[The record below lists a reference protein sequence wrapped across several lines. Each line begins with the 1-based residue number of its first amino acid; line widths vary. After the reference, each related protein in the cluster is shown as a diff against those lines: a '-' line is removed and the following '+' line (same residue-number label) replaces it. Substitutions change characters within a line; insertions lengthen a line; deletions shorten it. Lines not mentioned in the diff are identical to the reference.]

1 MNRISI
7 FLITYL
13 LSLNCISQ
21 HTDVDLKYIS
31 PKPGSRFIMPGNN
44 IALRQ
49 GDPLDVASISSSLLE
64 VRSRDGKKIEGII
77 ILSIDLKTLIY
88 KPNTPFQLGETIHVK
103 LLSGLKTVNDIDILP
118 IEFEFTIT
126 EKIIQH
132 KGFNNEYNYYD
143 SPAQNSQ
150 KFSAQENVAN
160 PKENNLPE
168 GFPNIN
174 INISNNPPLWEY
186 YFIAPWTYSFI
197 TDPYLIITDASGVP
211 IYYRMDEESIFNFKV
226 QPNGL
231 ISFTEL
237 DGSYKN
243 MIMDSSH
250 RIIDY
255 YQMGNGYPQ
264 TDAHDFQAL
273 ENGHVFVLGS
283 DWQLYAMDTVV
294 PGGDPNAMVCGF
306 IVQEQDADKNV
317 IFQWRSWDHFLI
329 TDAGPQ
335 IDLTSNFVDYVHGNA
350 VEAESDTSILISS
363 RSLHEITKIHR
374 NTGEIIW
381 RFGGKKNQ
389 FDFQNDTLGFTMQH
403 DCRKLQNGNI
413 TLFDNGTM
421 HPEPQFSSALE
432 YELDEENFEA
442 TLIRRL
448 RNDPDI
454 YGSAMGSAQWIN
466 DSAVVIGW
474 GNGNPGLSEITPEGE
489 VNMEI
494 EFQGV
499 SYRAFCSPWK
509 TNYFITNVD
518 SLYFEVNL
526 QDSLIKEVEIYNTN
540 EFEIQITSVY
550 ISNTFFGAVTEFPIL
565 VPAKESRIMLI
576 KFEPDQTGIYQDVL
590 TINSDI
596 NNDTLVQRIA
606 QQVFLVGNAT
616 SGQSVTSSVIQ
627 LKAEIFPNPAC
638 DKLNILL
645 EKSLVIAE
653 ICLYN
658 QAGQCLIKK
667 QFDSVSNNCTIDISN
682 FKSGLYIL
690 KIITMDGQIGKYKF
704 EKFSY

>member
-1 MNRISI
+1 MNRISL
-7 FLITYL
+7 FLIMSI

-21 HTDVDLKYIS
+21 HIDVDLKYIS

-49 GDPLDVASISSSLLE
+49 GNPFDRASISSSLLE
-64 VRSRDGKKIEGII
+64 VRSRDGKKIEGRI
-77 ILSIDLKTLIY
+77 ILSTDLKTLIY
-88 KPNTPFQLGETIHVK
+88 KPNTPFQLGETIYVK
-103 LLSGLKTVNDIDILP
+103 LLRGLKTVKNQDILP
-118 IEFEFTIT
+118 VEFEFTIT
-126 EKIIQH
+126 KKIIQP
-132 KGFNNEYNYYD
+132 KGFNPECNYYD

-150 KFSAQENVAN
+150 KFSEQENVAN
-160 PKENNLPE
+160 PNENNLPE

-174 INISNNPPLWEY
+174 INISNNPPLCEY
-186 YFIAPWTYSFI
+186 YFIAPWTYSFY
-197 TDPYLIITDASGVP
+197 TDPYIIIIDASGIP
-211 IYYRMDEESIFNFKV
+211 IYYRMAEGQNYNFKV
-226 QPNGL
+226 QLNGFL
-231 ISFTEL
+231 SFTEL
-237 DGSYKN
+237 DGGFKN

-264 TDAHDFQAL
+264 TDAHDFLAL
-273 ENGHVFVLGS
+273 ENGHVFVLGQ
-283 DWQLYAMDTVV
+283 DWQIYAMDTVV

-335 IDLTSNFVDYVHGNA
+335 IDLTSYLVDYVHGNA

-363 RSLHEITKIHR
+363 RSLDEITKIHR
-374 NTGEIIW
+374 NTGDIIW

-403 DCRKLQNGNI
+403 DCRKLQNGNF

-454 YGSAMGSAQWIN
+454 YGGAMGSAQWTN
-466 DSAVVIGW
+466 DGAVVIGW
-474 GNGNPGLSEITPEGE
+474 GNGNPGLTEITPEGE

-499 SYRAFCSPWK
+499 SYRAFRFPWK
-509 TNYFITNVD
+509 TNYFSTDVD
-518 SLYFEVNL
+518 SLQFEIIL
-526 QDSLIKEVEIYNTN
+526 PDSMIQEIEIYNNN
-540 EFEIQITSVY
+540 EFEIEITSIY
-550 ISNTFFGAVTEFPIL
+550 NKNPFFSSADEFPVI
-565 VPAKESRIMLI
+565 VPAAGTMPIYI
-576 KFEPDQTGIYQDVL
+576 KFKPDTAGTYSDVL

-596 NNDTLVQRIA
+596 NTDTLVQRIA
-606 QQVFLVGNAT
+606 QQIYLVGNAT
-616 SGQSVTSSVIQ
+616 EGQGYGDLIEATKVI
-627 LKAEIFPNPAC
+627 IYPNPA
-638 DKLNILL
+638 DKDLIIEFPQKNFSGTVKLYDVYGGC
-645 EKSLVIAE
+645 VI
-653 ICLYN
+653 
-658 QAGQCLIKK
+658 QQ
-667 QFDSVSNNCTIDISN
+667 TIDNAYSIELN
-682 FKSGLYIL
+682 LEHLPSGVYFVHLTEQYGTGNQFY
-690 KIITMDGQIGKYKF
+690 KIIKN
-704 EKFSY
+704 